1 MTLANTVNRSN
12 SVPAAPAGN
21 QNVIWQDD
29 GGSPIVNVSA
39 YVPIGAGLGTPF
51 SEVVSFSGTTGT
63 LSHTPASDATLL
75 LFRNGVY
82 QRNIGGTIGG
92 IVQDYSISTATITL
106 AVAAGG
112 SDVFV
117 AVYWY

>member
-51 SEVVSFSGTTGT
+51 SEVVSFSGTSGT
-63 LSHTPASDATLL
+63 LAHTPASDATLL
-75 LFRNGVY
+75 LFRNGAY
-82 QRNIGGTIGG
+82 QRSIGGTP
-92 IVQDYSISTATITL
+92 DYSIVAAAITL

-112 SDVFV
+112 SDVFI